1 MRLEF
6 DPMTKPRA
14 ACVAKVNAHFA
25 ALELAAA
32 HKERVYIR
40 KREIAWNI
48 MEGVRLADD
57 HPFVEEA
64 RLRGLP
70 QEEFARDV
78 INKPDVSS
86 AADGRELH
94 RQRILLRLAAAKAPD
109 ELQQVLN
116 EMGIR

>member
-6 DPMTKPRA
+6 DPMAKPRA
-14 ACVAKVNAHFA
+14 ACVEKVNARFA
-25 ALELAAA
+25 AMESAAT

-40 KREIAWNI
+40 KREIAASV

-57 HPFVEEA
+57 HPFAEEA

-78 INKPDVSS
+78 IYKPDVSS
-86 AADGRELH
+86 AADARELE
-94 RQRILLRLAAAKAPD
+94 RQRILLRLAAAKEPE

-116 EMGIR
+116 EAGIK